1 MRRCALVLALCSPA
15 RAQPMGEPISE
26 ILMFAS
32 DAEFDE
38 TVMEPTPTPCWA
50 VLFVRGEDE
59 QLPSVSL
66 LEVISTA

>member
-1 MRRCALVLALCSPA
+1 
-15 RAQPMGEPISE
+15 MGEPISE